1 MAPRK
6 ASTTPERPA
15 EALSLTNAIKRT
27 TPWPAYSEVA
37 RWPRPGRMVIADM
50 NGARPAASQRSA
62 AYNERRRLLKAC
74 EAELFAA
81 WEAGTTS
88 WFGRVGS
95 SSASYQVIP
104 SSAARYVRINWR
116 RLIACETVT
125 GTVIFD
131 IRIAPA
137 EVATKAPRRQQQRA
151 AAVVIRQS
159 RARIIDALKASPP
172 NRRTPRPSFARNA
185 KNNSRLPGAI
195 SRWPGK
201 RPSKP
206 CHRLRAPGPRPAAVD
221 NRHALRATIG
231 SYSCGTSTT
240 IIASEIVARSR
251 LLGIFV

>member
-159 RARIIDALKASPP
+159 RARIIDALKASPTKP
-172 NRRTPRPSFARNA
+172 SHSKAELRTECQKQFKATWRDFEVAWKEAIKTVPQATSAWTKAGRRR
-185 KNNSRLPGAI
+185 
-195 SRWPGK
+195 
-201 RPSKP
+201 
-206 CHRLRAPGPRPAAVD
+206 
-221 NRHALRATIG
+221 
-231 SYSCGTSTT
+231 
-240 IIASEIVARSR
+240 
-251 LLGIFV
+251 